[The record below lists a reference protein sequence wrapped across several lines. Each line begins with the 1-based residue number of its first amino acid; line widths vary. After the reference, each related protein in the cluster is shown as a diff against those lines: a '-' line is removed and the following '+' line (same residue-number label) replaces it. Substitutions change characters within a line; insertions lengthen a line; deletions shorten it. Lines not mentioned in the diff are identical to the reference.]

1 MNHVS
6 LIRQYTKAR
15 VYQGHFFSYSLDYD
29 DFKEKQFSSFVQ
41 TKLNDQMDSNKAE

>member
-29 DFKEKQFSSFVQ
+29 DFKEKQFSSFV
-41 TKLNDQMDSNKAE
+41 SNKAE